1 MTPVNYDQFRER
13 ALQLRAA
20 EFSRQLDRLL
30 HVLTFRQSRRAPQP
44 AGQSGHGNR
53 NWIIVLQI

>member
-44 AGQSGHGNR
+44 AGRGFNPGRPQAC
-53 NWIIVLQI
+53 